1 MKKGRALS
9 WLILL
14 LCIFSVMQFENVI
27 SQASRLVDQNYKL
40 ANKVFLGLN
49 NDFENRAQIITINDA
64 FVIIGRTSVQYIAS
78 DGRMIWEK
86 DVSSQ
91 NVSVGP
97 GENAFVMAEKKAG
110 DVFVVNRKGEIENK
124 RFSMGP
130 IASVKMFSDGY
141 VAILKAD
148 NELLLLDDKLKTVCS
163 TILPKGVIIDYEIDA
178 SRENIAIIL
187 LDLTSKTF
195 NSKLILTSFNGNIV
209 SGSNLSEKI
218 VYNMRLNRDKIAVL
232 CDTGLLLFDYSGKLI
247 SETTFEQTLKNFYMD
262 TRIAL
267 HLIGSSND
275 QTLLP
280 EQIVFLDYSGEKQ
293 SEMEVKLEDAQGI
306 KAFGDQMIMFSEKM
320 AIIVD
325 QDGKVSET
333 YYGSEDIKDIHIIG
347 AHSFAIEYVN
357 HLEIYTLK

>member
-9 WLILL
+9 WLVLL
-14 LCIFSVMQFENVI
+14 LCILLVMQFENVI
-27 SQASRLVDQNYKL
+27 SQASRLVDQNYRM

-49 NDFENRAQIITINDA
+49 NDFEHRAQIITINDA

-97 GENAFVMAEKKAG
+97 GKNAFVMAEKKAG

-124 RFSMGP
+124 RFSMGA
-130 IASVKMFSDGY
+130 ISSVKMFDDGF
-141 VAILKAD
+141 VAVLKAD
-148 NELLLLDDKLKTVCS
+148 NELMLLDDKLKTVCS

-178 SRENIAIIL
+178 SKQNIAIIL
-187 LDLTSKTF
+187 LDLSRKAF

-232 CDTGLLLFDYSGKLI
+232 SDTGLLLFDFNGKLVDD
-247 SETTFEQTLKNFYMD
+247 TPFEQTLKNFSMD
-262 TRIAL
+262 SDIVL
-267 HLIGSSND
+267 HMTGNTND
-275 QTLLP
+275 QSLVSDRLV
-280 EQIVFLDYSGEKQ
+280 IMNYSGETLKDLA
-293 SEMEVKLEDAQGI
+293 VKIDDAIGVR
-306 KAFGDQMIMFSEKM
+306 AFGDRIIMFSDEVAVILDKE
-320 AIIVD
+320 
-325 QDGKVSET
+325 GKVSES
-333 YYGSEDIKDIHIIG
+333 YYGSESIKDIHIIG
-347 AHSFAIEYVN
+347 SHSFAIEYVN